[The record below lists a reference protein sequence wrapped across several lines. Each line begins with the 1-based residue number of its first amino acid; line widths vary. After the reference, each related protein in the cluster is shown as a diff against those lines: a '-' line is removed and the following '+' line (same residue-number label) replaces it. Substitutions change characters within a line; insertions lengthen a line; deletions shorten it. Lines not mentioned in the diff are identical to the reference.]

1 MGIRIHKENIGKE
14 DYELFVLGG
23 DVGGTHTNIAVAGV
37 KNDDIT
43 LLYSA
48 HFESQK
54 LDSLAPAVR
63 QTLEYGRDKYG
74 IKVERGC
81 VGVAGAVTNCKSAKL
96 TNIPWNVDA
105 KKIKKDAELMEF
117 HIINDFQIIG
127 YGIDSLQEDDVYEAK
142 KGASGLRETR
152 AVIGAG
158 TGLGKAVLVY
168 DGKRYIPASSE
179 GGHGDFPVHDE
190 FDFELVE
197 HIQGERKTPVSYED
211 VLSGRGI
218 KRIYGFLNVKYGKTE
233 YCKEIEDAKDKAALI
248 SKYRYKDKLCSE
260 TFRIYAKYYGRCA
273 KNYVLDTLATGGLY
287 IAGGIASKN
296 RDIFVSPEFQEEFLN
311 AEKQR
316 HVLEKTP
323 VYVITNYDVSLYGAC
338 NAALFGCGL

>member
-1 MGIRIHKENIGKE
+1 MDIRTHKEYIGKE
-14 DYELFVLGG
+14 DYEIFVLGG

-37 KNDDIT
+37 KNDDIN

-54 LDSLAPAVR
+54 LDSLAPAVQ

-74 IKVERGC
+74 INAKRGC

-96 TNIPWNVDA
+96 TNVPWDVDA
-105 KKIKKDAELMEF
+105 EKIKKDAELTEF
-117 HIINDFQIIG
+117 YIINDFQIIG
-127 YGIDSLQEDDVYEAK
+127 YGIDSLQKDDVYEAK
-142 KGASGLRETR
+142 KGDSRLGETR

-158 TGLGKAVLVY
+158 TGLGKVVLVY
-168 DGKRYIPASSE
+168 DGKRYIPVSSE

-197 HIQGERKTPVSYED
+197 HIQGEKKTPVSYED

-218 KRIYGFLNVKYGKTE
+218 VRIYGFLKEKYGKTE
-233 YCKEIEDAKDKAALI
+233 YDKEIEDAKDKAVLI
-248 SKYRYKDKLCSE
+248 SKYRHEDKLCSE

-296 RDIFVSPEFQEEFLN
+296 RDIFVLPEFQEEFLK